1 MLFLPKRNEPP
12 PNGGGFCI
20 DEMKYAVKIE
30 AGVLNRSG
38 APQDQSMTQGVPSF
52 LVNLPVQTLTKST
65 SQPMPKQPAVSSQM
79 MPVPIFPARKR

>member
-1 MLFLPKRNEPP
+1 
-12 PNGGGFCI
+12 
-20 DEMKYAVKIE
+20 
-30 AGVLNRSG
+30 
-38 APQDQSMTQGVPSF
+38 MTQGVPSF